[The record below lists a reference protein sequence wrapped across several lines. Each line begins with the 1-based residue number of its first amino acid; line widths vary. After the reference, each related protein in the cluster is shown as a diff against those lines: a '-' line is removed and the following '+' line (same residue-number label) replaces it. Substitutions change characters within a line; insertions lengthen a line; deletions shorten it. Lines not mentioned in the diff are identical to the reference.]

1 MGKSIDN
8 YGYIVI
14 NYNYNDCFIVFIVNY
29 DAEYADCKE
38 MWTHLHDSSRSIE
51 VNYVTKNDEEI
62 LSKVY
67 FPFSPSVRYS
77 THIILAS
84 IIIVILVQ

>member
-1 MGKSIDN
+1 MYMYKD
-8 YGYIVI
+8 Y
-14 NYNYNDCFIVFIVNY
+14 FIVFIVNY
-29 DAEYADCKE
+29 DAEYGERED
-38 MWTHLHDSSRSIE
+38 MYDLWNHLRDSSRSIE

-77 THIILAS
+77 THIILVS
-84 IIIVILVQ
+84 IIIVIVVLKYSS

>member
-1 MGKSIDN
+1 MYMYKD
-8 YGYIVI
+8 Y
-14 NYNYNDCFIVFIVNY
+14 FIVFIVNY
-29 DAEYADCKE
+29 DAEYGESED
-38 MWTHLHDSSRSIE
+38 MYDLWIHLRDSSRSIE

-84 IIIVILVQ
+84 IIIVIIVLKYSS

>member
-1 MGKSIDN
+1 MYMYKD
-8 YGYIVI
+8 YL
-14 NYNYNDCFIVFIVNY
+14 IVFIVNY
-29 DAEYADCKE
+29 DAEYGECEDMYE
-38 MWTHLHDSSRSIE
+38 MWSHLRDSSRSIE

-67 FPFSPSVRYS
+67 FPFSPSVRYT

-84 IIIVILVQ
+84 IIIVIIVLRYSS